1 MPRNIIRCKGR
12 QYMSLLFR
20 GSLIIF
26 VLATIIYG
34 LTEWRNA
41 NQKTTDIISGE
52 LTPDFIAES
61 LKSAIYNQAGR
72 LSHEIEASRM
82 EHYTEL
88 EFTQFELPNYTLYPK
103 NSNSPWQVK
112 AKEATLYNNNRVI
125 LTNTVRITST
135 EPDALI
141 QKVHSRALELDLNT
155 NIISSVEEV
164 IVYGKNF
171 TMYGSG
177 LIIDLNTTKMTLT
190 QHEKTTYK
198 KNKS

>member
-1 MPRNIIRCKGR
+1 
-12 QYMSLLFR
+12 MSLLSR
-20 GSLIIF
+20 VSLVIF
-26 VLATIIYG
+26 ILATILYG
-34 LTEWRNA
+34 LTQWRNA
-41 NQKTTDIISGE
+41 NQKTTDIIGSE

-72 LSHEIEASRM
+72 LSHEIKADRM
-82 EHYTEL
+82 EHYTALEL
-88 EFTQFELPNYTLYPK
+88 THFELPNYTLYPK
-103 NSNSPWQVK
+103 NSNAPWQVK
-112 AKEATLYNNNRVI
+112 AKEATLYNNNKVI
-125 LTNTVRITST
+125 LKNTVRITST

-155 NIISSVEEV
+155 NIISSVQEV

-177 LIIDLNTTKMTLT
+177 LIIDLNTTQMTLT

-198 KNKS
+198 KNNS